1 MKYYTVVMRL
11 DGALANAVAVEWTN
25 VAAPVE
31 SGEGWEPCLRQAD
44 GAWRFSSHDLSA
56 MDQPH
61 RREPGVFGDLAIRY
75 RLSAVGPWSLISE
88 TRKEIVILEAT
99 ESGGE
104 PVAPEVGQTEPR
116 PNAPALITSPALRG
130 AGKIGSE
137 VTTSP
142 GFWIGAPAPDLLFQ
156 WRRDGADIAGAT
168 SRSYLPRPEDDRTH
182 LDCVVTGR
190 NAAGEAAAVTN
201 ALRISYPAP
210 AVTGVLD
217 EEIFDE
223 GVGPQSVETS
233 HVFAG
238 EALVFSAEG
247 AEIEPQTGVLH
258 VSTDKPVSGAVV
270 MVTAMNSGGAVSA
283 PLLVTVEETPLVEVE
298 PWALD
303 ATEMQV
309 LRSVWRPEGQ
319 TAAFTPVLLFP
330 GLAGQKVDAI
340 EWTTSFAETPVEQ
353 HWEIV
358 APCDGAPGEYELLM
372 RDPALRAPLAALKVD
387 YAVFGVSPSEIAR
400 SARIRFRWRTAADR
414 SWSPPSVAALASP
427 PVSIGVIPAQEIV
440 PGTTTTLDLKTYATG
455 SNLTYG
461 LSAGA
466 ASWITIDPATGV
478 LTFAPP
484 RTLASTKTLAVT
496 VTVADANN
504 LSATTIVA
512 LTVKNDASLDAA
524 RLWRPLHFR
533 EKAIFDQPAD
543 HPKYYDR
550 GRYWGEGL
558 QYAQCFEREGDR
570 IAFGGDMCGFRL
582 SDDGGISWY
591 WPRGATVTSDGL
603 RGCTFHA
610 IGIDPDNHDVMLVAT
625 GPSTFSPNYPS
636 GGQKAIYRTT
646 DGGKTFT
653 PVQEMENLT
662 DRSSINLKLICCH
675 RTAGTPTTRRW
686 RFVENGSAAKAQYW
700 RSNDGGRSW
709 AKASAFPAALA
720 DATIYGV
727 VQHPTQANTQF
738 ITSSAGLW
746 RTTNDGA
753 TTAGW
758 LRIGNASDKLSGSVR
773 ILWIDPEAP
782 TRMLASMAGSSGG
795 VFYTANGGATGAD
808 WTNVLP
814 GADDVSATTLAVGPK
829 DANNRRTIYVMNDRK
844 YVSHKKPWIQHW
856 LTTGAPA
863 ATKHG
868 QLGASASAPNGQWF
882 LPRVAVAAAGVVE
895 AHWNQICGQGQ
906 SIATPDP
913 ADVARCCAYGYGFPW
928 RTANRGADW
937 VQANAG
943 FGGMNSQ
950 GITFDASNP
959 NRMLLALNDVQAA
972 HTENLPDFFDEA
984 KVLPAQRT
992 AMQAQTDYEDT
1003 GAHGKHG
1010 VIVPSHGSVPS
1021 GKRGRL
1027 IASIGN
1033 YKGGQQIYRKNRT
1046 AGGWEAEWTEV
1057 TTSIENVPE
1066 FFICGDDP
1074 NVIYGGVFRSL
1085 NAGDSFQNVLGRKCC
1100 GVSQQNPAI
1109 VFGTADDQTIQRSA
1123 SYGGTSGTV
1132 NGVSGAPWS
1141 VWFTGSRKKA
1151 AVERKTFFW
1160 LSPHDHAK
1168 AVVQSDA
1175 GDLVLVEGEEKG
1187 RIKCEMNLAA
1197 AYQALGYDKVLPINV
1212 ASADWCPLDP
1222 RRFYFHAKM
1231 FGRPMVWRATFSADF
1246 TQVDWEDISR
1256 NAPSTAN
1263 NRQLKTHPITGE
1275 VFVSS
1280 GGGIWC
1286 LPAPGALHAQS
1297 IWSRLPQPF
1306 PTNGSY

>member
-1 MKYYTVVMRL
+1 MKYYTVIVRL
-11 DGALANAVAVEWTN
+11 EGALADVVALEWTN
-25 VAAPVE
+25 TAAPVD
-31 SGEGWEPCLRQAD
+31 SGEGWEPCLRQPD
-44 GAWRFSSHDLSA
+44 GAWRFSSQDFSA

-61 RREPGVFGDLAIRY
+61 RREPGPFGDLAIRY
-75 RLSAVGPWSLISE
+75 RLSAAGPWSLISE
-88 TRKEIVILEAT
+88 TRKEIVILAET
-99 ESGGE
+99 EPGIKPAE
-104 PVAPEVGQTEPR
+104 PVEPR
-116 PNAPALITSPALRG
+116 PIAPALIAIPVLTG

-137 VTTSP
+137 VTASP

-156 WRRDGADIAGAT
+156 WRRDGADIAGAR
-168 SRSYLPRPEDDRTH
+168 SRSYLPRPEDDQSD
-182 LDCVVTGR
+182 LDCVVTAR
-190 NAAGEAAAVTN
+190 NAAGEVVETTN
-201 ALRISYPAP
+201 ALRVSYPAP
-210 AVTGVLD
+210 AITGILD

-223 GVGPQSVETS
+223 GVGPQSVETG

-238 EALVFSAEG
+238 AALAFSAEG
-247 AEIEPQTGVLH
+247 AEIDRQTGVLQ
-258 VSTDKPVSGAVV
+258 VSTDRPVSGAVV

-283 PLLVTVEETPLVEVE
+283 PLLVTVEQTPIVEVE

-303 ATEMQV
+303 ATEMHV

-319 TAAFTPVLLFP
+319 TVGFTPILVFP
-330 GLAGQKVDAI
+330 GLAGQRVDAI
-340 EWTTSFAETPVEQ
+340 EWTTSLAATPLEQ

-358 APCDGAPGEYELLM
+358 APRDGAPGEYELLM
-372 RDPALRAPLAALKVD
+372 RDPALRLPMADPKVD
-387 YAVFGVSPSEIAR
+387 YAVFGVSSSEIAR
-400 SARIRFRWRTAADR
+400 SGRIRFRWRAVAAGA
-414 SWSPPSVAALASP
+414 WSPPSAAASAPP
-427 PVSIGVIPAQEIV
+427 PVSIGAIPAQEVV
-440 PGTTTTLDLKTYATG
+440 PGTTATLDLRAYATG

-466 ASWITIDPATGV
+466 AASWITINPATGV
-478 LTFAPP
+478 LTLAPP
-484 RTLASTKTLAVT
+484 RTLTSAGALAVT

-504 LSATTIVA
+504 QSAAATLT
-512 LTVKNDASLDAA
+512 LTVRNDAFLDAA

-558 QYAQCFEREGDR
+558 QYPHCFEREGDR

-591 WPRGATVTSDGL
+591 WPRGATVASDGL

-610 IGIDPDNHDVMLVAT
+610 IGIDPGDRDVMLVAT
-625 GPSTFSPNYPS
+625 GPSIFSPNYPS
-636 GGQKAIYRTT
+636 GGYKAIYRTT
-646 DGGKTFT
+646 DGGRTFA
-653 PVQEMENLT
+653 PVQAMENLT
-662 DRSSINLKLICCH
+662 DRSNINLKLICCH
-675 RTAGTPTTRRW
+675 RAVGTPTTRRW
-686 RFVENGSAAKAQYW
+686 RFVENGSAASAQYW

-709 AKASAFPAALA
+709 AKAAAFPTALA

-746 RTTNDGA
+746 RTSDDGA

-758 LRIGNASDKLSGSVR
+758 LRIGNASGKLSGSVR
-773 ILWIDPEAP
+773 MIWIDPETPA
-782 TRMLASMAGSSGG
+782 RMLASMAGSSGG
-795 VFYTANGGATGAD
+795 VFYTANGGANGSD

-814 GADDVSATTLAVGPK
+814 GAGDVSTTTLAVGPK
-829 DANNRRTIYVMNDRK
+829 DASNRRTIYVMNDRK
-844 YVSHKKPWIQHW
+844 YAPHNKPWIQHW

-863 ATKHG
+863 ATKYG
-868 QLGASASAPNGQWF
+868 QLGAGASAPDGQWF

-895 AHWNQICGQGQ
+895 AHWNQICGIGQ

-937 VQANAG
+937 VQSNAG

-950 GITFDASNP
+950 GIAFDASNV

-972 HTENLPDFFDEA
+972 HTENLPDFIEEA

-992 AMQAQTDYEDT
+992 AMQAQVDYEDS

-1010 VIVPSHGSVPS
+1010 VIVPSHSLVPS
-1021 GKRGRL
+1021 AKRGRL

-1033 YKGGQQIYRKNRT
+1033 YKGGQQIYCKNRT
-1046 AGGWEAEWTEV
+1046 ASGWDAEWTEV
-1057 TTSIENVPE
+1057 TTVIGNVPE
-1066 FFICGDDP
+1066 FFMCGADP
-1074 NVIYGGVFRSL
+1074 NVIYAGALRSL
-1085 NAGDSFQNVLGRKCC
+1085 NAGDSFQSVLGRKCC

-1109 VFGTADDQTIQRSA
+1109 VFATDDDQAIQRSV

-1132 NGVSGAPWS
+1132 NGVSGAAWTT
-1141 VWFTGSRKKA
+1141 WFSGSRKKA

-1160 LSPHDHAK
+1160 LSPHDHTK

-1175 GDLVLVEGEEKG
+1175 GDLVLVEGEATG
-1187 RIKCEMNLAA
+1187 RIKCEMNLAG
-1197 AYQALGYDKVLPINV
+1197 AYGALGYAGVLPINV
-1212 ASADWCPLDP
+1212 ACADWCPLDP
-1222 RRFYFHAKM
+1222 QRFYFHAKM

-1246 TQVDWEDISR
+1246 TRVEWEDISR

-1263 NRQLKTHPITGE
+1263 NRQLKTHPLTGE
-1275 VFVSS
+1275 VFISS

-1286 LPAPGALHAQS
+1286 LPAPGALHSQGV
-1297 IWSRLPQPF
+1297 WSRLPQPF
-1306 PTNGSY
+1306 PTPGAY